1 MSKLTFHFSTPKD
14 LLDKLS
20 RDLLRLESAASTY
33 DKQKIADCLFDFCG
47 TGHAIKDWLKENC
60 TASFLPGDVETYVT
74 STAVLSA
81 CRDICN
87 ANKHYTIT
95 RYNPSTGDVYVSA
108 SAVTVT
114 AMSLPA
120 GGIGLESDEKPT
132 FRVKVLLKDGAKYE
146 VAEFARLVFDAWTH
160 FFTSKGV

>member
-1 MSKLTFHFSTPKD
+1 M
-14 LLDKLS
+14 
-20 RDLLRLESAASTY
+20 
-33 DKQKIADCLFDFCG
+33 
-47 TGHAIKDWLKENC
+47 KDWLKANC
-60 TASFLPGDVETYVT
+60 TASFLPEDVETYMT

-87 ANKHYTIT
+87 ANKHYTIN

-120 GGIGLESDEKPT
+120 SGVGLESDEKPT

-146 VAEFARLVFDAWTH
+146 VTEFARRVLDAWAH
-160 FFTSKGV
+160 YFTSKGI